1 MTARGNGGRWSER
14 FSRGCAAA
22 LAVAALVLAGDC
34 GTNQDDGATQ
44 TVSAAFSAQDV
55 LGFESLDAWTP
66 SSGTEALTTT
76 HTQGAFAYAL
86 TAPVNF
92 TNIVGAAIDNTTP
105 NLQGLTTAGSSLALD
120 MVIPTQQ
127 PNQFF
132 FGSVQLLVSV
142 PSRNVNNL
150 FIAQVEL
157 TGLPLGSF
165 QTLRFAVPDSL
176 RNSLRGATFNDL
188 SFTVAL
194 NAPSGATGTYIFDNL
209 RAVAANNAEFSLT
222 PSPAAVTVVQGATAQ
237 STIAVARVG
246 GFAAGVALTATGLP
260 TGVTATFNPATAT
273 GASSVVTFSAAAGA
287 ALGPATVTITGTGG
301 GLSRTATIALTVAP
315 APNFTLAASP
325 AALTVVQGATAQS
338 TITIARQNGFS
349 AAVALSAT
357 GLPAGVTAAFNPAS
371 TAGASSV
378 VTFTAAANAAPGT
391 ATVTITG
398 TGGGLTRTTTIA
410 LTVAAAANFT
420 LAASPASVTVV
431 QGATAQIT
439 VTITRQN
446 GFAAAVAFTAA
457 GLPAGVT
464 AAFNPASTTGASS
477 VVTFTAAANA
487 ALGTAT
493 VTITGTGGGLTQT
506 TTIAL
511 TVAPA
516 PDFTLAA
523 APASVTVVQGATA
536 QSTITISPLNGF
548 AASVALGA
556 TGLPAGV
563 TAVFT
568 PASTT
573 SSSVVTF
580 SAALSAALGTATVT
594 ITGTGGGLTRTT
606 AIALTVAPAPDF
618 ALAASP
624 AAVTVVQGATAQS
637 TVTIVPLNGFAAAV
651 TFSTGPLPAG
661 VTASFAPPT
670 TAGPSTTLTF
680 TAAPAAALGPA
691 TVTITGTGGGL
702 TRTTTIAVTV
712 APAPDFA
719 LTVSPA
725 AVTVIQGATAG
736 TTVTIAQ
743 LNGFSAPVTFAA
755 SGLPAGVT
763 ATFAPPT
770 TAGPTTSLTFS
781 AALDAALGP
790 ATVTITGTGGG
801 LTRTTSVALTVAP
814 APDFTLAASPAA
826 VTVVLESTATSTVTV
841 TPLNGFA
848 AAVSFSASG
857 LPDGVTATFAPP
869 SATDASVVTFAAS
882 AAAVPGSTTVTIT
895 GVGGGLVRSTTVALT
910 VAAPTGD
917 FSLDASPVGLTV
929 SVGGSATTTIAITRI
944 DGFPSTITFSASG
957 LPSGVVATFTPPATT
972 GDSTTLTLTA
982 LDTAVTGPATVT
994 ITGTGGTFTRTTS
1007 ITLLVT
1013 PAVVEDFS
1021 LTASPAAFSISQ
1033 GDSVTGTITI
1043 TRINGFADAV
1053 GFSASG
1059 LPAGVTATFTP
1070 ASTTDDSVAFTL
1082 TAAADAAAGS
1092 ATVTITGTGGGL
1104 TRTTTVDLVVNAT
1117 PAGDFTISAVPTAF
1131 TIAQGDAVTGA
1142 INIARTGGFADAV
1155 SFTASGLPAG
1165 VTATFTP
1172 SSTTGDSVGV
1182 TLTAA
1187 ADAATGP
1194 ATVTVTG
1201 TSPSLT
1207 RTTTISLVVN
1217 ATPAGDFALSA
1228 RPAGLSMNQGDTG
1241 VPVLITIDRQGGFA
1255 ADVSFGATGLPAGVT
1270 ATFSPP
1276 DTTDTSVTMLLSAT
1290 PTATTG
1296 PATIVVSGTGG
1307 GLTRTVPINI
1317 VVSAGPSGDF
1327 GLNAVPSAYGVN
1339 AGDVVSGLITIDRFG
1354 FTGPISFA
1362 ATGLPPGVTVS
1373 FNPPTT
1379 ADVQTVI
1386 TFTVAPDAPTTF
1398 STITIVGSG
1407 SGLMRTVP
1415 ITLLVNG
1422 S

>member
-446 GFAAAVAFTAA
+446 D
-457 GLPAGVT
+457 
-464 AAFNPASTTGASS
+464 
-477 VVTFTAAANA
+477 
-487 ALGTAT
+487 AT
-493 VTITGTGGGLTQT
+493 
-506 TTIAL
+506 
-511 TVAPA
+511 
-516 PDFTLAA
+516 
-523 APASVTVVQGATA
+523 
-536 QSTITISPLNGF
+536 N
-548 AASVALGA
+548 
-556 TGLPAGV
+556 
-563 TAVFT
+563 
-568 PASTT
+568 
-573 SSSVVTF
+573 
-580 SAALSAALGTATVT
+580 
-594 ITGTGGGLTRTT
+594 
-606 AIALTVAPAPDF
+606 
-618 ALAASP
+618 
-624 AAVTVVQGATAQS
+624 
-637 TVTIVPLNGFAAAV
+637 
-651 TFSTGPLPAG
+651 
-661 VTASFAPPT
+661 
-670 TAGPSTTLTF
+670 
-680 TAAPAAALGPA
+680 
-691 TVTITGTGGGL
+691 
-702 TRTTTIAVTV
+702 
-712 APAPDFA
+712 
-719 LTVSPA
+719 
-725 AVTVIQGATAG
+725 
-736 TTVTIAQ
+736 
-743 LNGFSAPVTFAA
+743 
-755 SGLPAGVT
+755 
-763 ATFAPPT
+763 
-770 TAGPTTSLTFS
+770 
-781 AALDAALGP
+781 
-790 ATVTITGTGGG
+790 
-801 LTRTTSVALTVAP
+801 
-814 APDFTLAASPAA
+814 
-826 VTVVLESTATSTVTV
+826 
-841 TPLNGFA
+841 
-848 AAVSFSASG
+848 
-857 LPDGVTATFAPP
+857 
-869 SATDASVVTFAAS
+869 
-882 AAAVPGSTTVTIT
+882 
-895 GVGGGLVRSTTVALT
+895 
-910 VAAPTGD
+910 
-917 FSLDASPVGLTV
+917 
-929 SVGGSATTTIAITRI
+929 
-944 DGFPSTITFSASG
+944 
-957 LPSGVVATFTPPATT
+957 
-972 GDSTTLTLTA
+972 
-982 LDTAVTGPATVT
+982 
-994 ITGTGGTFTRTTS
+994 
-1007 ITLLVT
+1007 
-1013 PAVVEDFS
+1013 
-1021 LTASPAAFSISQ
+1021 
-1033 GDSVTGTITI
+1033 
-1043 TRINGFADAV
+1043 
-1053 GFSASG
+1053 
-1059 LPAGVTATFTP
+1059 
-1070 ASTTDDSVAFTL
+1070 
-1082 TAAADAAAGS
+1082 
-1092 ATVTITGTGGGL
+1092 
-1104 TRTTTVDLVVNAT
+1104 
-1117 PAGDFTISAVPTAF
+1117 
-1131 TIAQGDAVTGA
+1131 
-1142 INIARTGGFADAV
+1142 
-1155 SFTASGLPAG
+1155 
-1165 VTATFTP
+1165 
-1172 SSTTGDSVGV
+1172 
-1182 TLTAA
+1182 
-1187 ADAATGP
+1187 
-1194 ATVTVTG
+1194 
-1201 TSPSLT
+1201 
-1207 RTTTISLVVN
+1207 
-1217 ATPAGDFALSA
+1217 
-1228 RPAGLSMNQGDTG
+1228 
-1241 VPVLITIDRQGGFA
+1241 
-1255 ADVSFGATGLPAGVT
+1255 
-1270 ATFSPP
+1270 
-1276 DTTDTSVTMLLSAT
+1276 
-1290 PTATTG
+1290 
-1296 PATIVVSGTGG
+1296 
-1307 GLTRTVPINI
+1307 
-1317 VVSAGPSGDF
+1317 
-1327 GLNAVPSAYGVN
+1327 
-1339 AGDVVSGLITIDRFG
+1339 
-1354 FTGPISFA
+1354 
-1362 ATGLPPGVTVS
+1362 
-1373 FNPPTT
+1373 
-1379 ADVQTVI
+1379 
-1386 TFTVAPDAPTTF
+1386 
-1398 STITIVGSG
+1398 
-1407 SGLMRTVP
+1407 
-1415 ITLLVNG
+1415 
-1422 S
+1422 